1 MYCKI
6 LCMRRGY
13 HSTLLKTFCLTVP
26 IKFVGEHFSVPEKIF
41 YRKFSSI
48 GFGHHGFV
56 EFFCPT
62 GPKRKVSWRNLS
74 VFRIFLVSKKKLWIR
89 GGLSRFSV
97 EIFTSHIAENFREGI
112 LLFGEKFWFQKVL
125 WIKRGLSRFFVG
137 IFRSH
142 SARKFR
148 GHPFNVSEILG
159 IENFFAK

>member
-1 MYCKI
+1 MSHRTQTK
-6 LCMRRGY
+6 
-13 HSTLLKTFCLTVP
+13 S
-26 IKFVGEHFSVPEKIF
+26 
-41 YRKFSSI
+41 
-48 GFGHHGFV
+48 FV
-56 EFFCPT
+56 EEPFCFSDFFWY
-62 GPKRKVSWRNLS
+62 R
-74 VFRIFLVSKKKLWIR
+74 KKKLWIR

-125 WIKRGLSRFFVG
+125 WVKRGLSRFFVG

-159 IENFFAK
+159 IENFYASERGVSRSPSKVFFTQYQKFSLGNTSVFQKNSCTATFYA